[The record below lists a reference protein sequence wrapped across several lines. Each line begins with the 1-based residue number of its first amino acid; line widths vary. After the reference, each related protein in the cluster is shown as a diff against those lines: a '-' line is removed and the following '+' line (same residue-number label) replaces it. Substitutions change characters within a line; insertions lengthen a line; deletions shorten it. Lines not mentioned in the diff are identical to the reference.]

1 MEALK
6 SAIYNGADA
15 VYLGGKKFGARK
27 FANNFDDQEMIEAIN
42 FVHLY
47 NKKIYVTV
55 NTIVYNDEID
65 ECLNY
70 IEFLHKNNVDALI
83 MQDLGLIKLVRTK
96 FPNLEIHASTQ
107 AHNHNIENIKLLES
121 LGVKRV
127 VLAREVSLDEINK
140 FDTSMELEIFIHGA
154 LCVSYSGCCLF
165 SALNGSRSGNRGE
178 CVGSC
183 RLPYKISDGK
193 NIIKALGDYPL
204 SMKDLCTA
212 YDLKEILDSNVVSLK
227 IEGRMK
233 SKEYVGFVT
242 KFYRTLIDNY
252 NKTGNI
258 KINEKDFR
266 KLKVLFNREF
276 TKGYLFNEENKEITN
291 IKSSNHIGIPIGK
304 VISIEKGK
312 IKIKLTDELNQEDGI
327 RFNEDNSGMIVNMLY
342 NEKGLLIN
350 HANSG
355 DTIYVDNKVNLKK
368 LSVVSKTID
377 KKLNDELNNQ
387 EIPKININISVKA
400 YLNKPLEVKISDDYI
415 NISKTYNIVEKALK
429 TPITKENIITQFSK
443 TGDTI
448 YKANIEVFMDDNI
461 FIPLKYLNDV
471 RRDIIA
477 KFEEEKLKRKEI
489 VINNQNIIF
498 NDYKKDKKRISIL
511 VRTEEQLKCALKY
524 DIDIYVTSP
533 LLYKKYKQDNLYLR
547 LERVMTNYPDYKDEN
562 LLIGESGS
570 IKYAKNNN
578 VISDYYLNVVNDYT
592 INLLEEKG
600 IKRVTLSVEA
610 SDERINELSSKFNLE
625 MIVYGKAELMI
636 MKYCPLNKIINDG
649 KKPCDICKNQY
660 YLKDQDKLYPIITNN
675 CYTHILHYKN
685 INLIDNIK
693 NYKNINT
700 FRIELFDEDCNEI
713 EELINR
719 LNHNLYNIH

>member
-1 MEALK
+1 
-6 SAIYNGADA
+6 
-15 VYLGGKKFGARK
+15 
-27 FANNFDDQEMIEAIN
+27 
-42 FVHLY
+42 
-47 NKKIYVTV
+47 
-55 NTIVYNDEID
+55 
-65 ECLNY
+65 
-70 IEFLHKNNVDALI
+70 
-83 MQDLGLIKLVRTK
+83 
-96 FPNLEIHASTQ
+96 
-107 AHNHNIENIKLLES
+107 
-121 LGVKRV
+121 
-127 VLAREVSLDEINK
+127 
-140 FDTSMELEIFIHGA
+140 
-154 LCVSYSGCCLF
+154 
-165 SALNGSRSGNRGE
+165 
-178 CVGSC
+178 
-183 RLPYKISDGK
+183 
-193 NIIKALGDYPL
+193 
-204 SMKDLCTA
+204 
-212 YDLKEILDSNVVSLK
+212 
-227 IEGRMK
+227 
-233 SKEYVGFVT
+233 
-242 KFYRTLIDNY
+242 
-252 NKTGNI
+252 
-258 KINEKDFR
+258 
-266 KLKVLFNREF
+266 
-276 TKGYLFNEENKEITN
+276 
-291 IKSSNHIGIPIGK
+291 
-304 VISIEKGK
+304 
-312 IKIKLTDELNQEDGI
+312 
-327 RFNEDNSGMIVNMLY
+327 
-342 NEKGLLIN
+342 
-350 HANSG
+350 
-355 DTIYVDNKVNLKK
+355 
-368 LSVVSKTID
+368 
-377 KKLNDELNNQ
+377 
-387 EIPKININISVKA
+387 
-400 YLNKPLEVKISDDYI
+400 
-415 NISKTYNIVEKALK
+415 
-429 TPITKENIITQFSK
+429 
-443 TGDTI
+443 
-448 YKANIEVFMDDNI
+448 MDDNI

-675 CYTHILHYKN
+675 CYTHILHYKS